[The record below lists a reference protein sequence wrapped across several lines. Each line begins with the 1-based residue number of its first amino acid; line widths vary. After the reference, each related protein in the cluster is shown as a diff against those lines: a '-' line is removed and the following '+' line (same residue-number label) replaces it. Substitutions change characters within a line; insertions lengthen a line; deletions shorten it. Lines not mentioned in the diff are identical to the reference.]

1 MIRLLHFSD
10 LHLGVENYGR
20 LDPDTGLSTRLMD
33 FLRAFDYVVD
43 YAIEHDIDL
52 VLFTGDAFKNRDPS
66 PTHQREFARRIR
78 RLSQAK
84 VPTFLLV
91 GNHDLPNALNRA
103 HSIEIFDTLAI
114 DHVTVAQKPDVK
126 TIATKR
132 GPVQVVAMPWVLR
145 SYLLTKDEF
154 RGLTTAQINDEL
166 EARLSKILE
175 RLASQVDDAI
185 PAVLAFHGT
194 VEGAVFGSERNVLL
208 GQDLVVGRSLLAH
221 PKFDYVA
228 LGHIHKHQAL
238 PTLADQPPMV
248 YAGSV
253 ERIDFGEAR
262 EAKGFVVA
270 EIGDGPTR
278 WRFEETPT
286 RPFINIVVDIRTSS
300 APLEEVRRAV
310 ARHEIDDAVVKLVV
324 KTTPEAAVG
333 LPDRELRDLLAG
345 AAHVAAI
352 VREVDRHA
360 RLRLGDEE
368 TVAAMSPRELLARY
382 LEVKQV
388 PAERARVLLE
398 HAELLWDD
406 DQKAGST

>member
-1 MIRLLHFSD
+1 VIRLLHFSD

-20 LDPDTGLSTRLMD
+20 LDPETGLSTRLMD

-43 YAIEHDIDL
+43 FAIEKDIDL

-78 RLSQAK
+78 RLSQAR

-103 HSIEIFDTLAI
+103 HSVEIFDTLAI
-114 DHVTVAQKPDVK
+114 DHVTVAQKPQLQS
-126 TIATKR
+126 IPTKR
-132 GPVQVVAMPWVLR
+132 GAVQIAAMPWVLR

-154 RGLTTAQINDEL
+154 RGLTAAQVNDEI
-166 EARLSKILE
+166 EARLRQILDA
-175 RLASQVDDAI
+175 LAKRVDDDV

-194 VEGAVFGSERNVLL
+194 VEGAVYGSERNVLL
-208 GQDLVVGRSLLAH
+208 GQDIVVERALLAN
-221 PKFDYVA
+221 PKFDYIA

-238 PTLADQPPMV
+238 PTLVDHPPMV
-248 YAGSV
+248 YAGSI

-262 EAKGFVVA
+262 EPKGFVVV

-278 WRFEETPT
+278 WTFEETPT
-286 RPFINIVVDIRTSS
+286 RPFLSIAVDTRSS
-300 APLEEVRRAV
+300 TDPLNEVRRAI
-310 ARHEIDDAVVKLVV
+310 AKHEIADAVVKLVV

-333 LPDRELRDLLAG
+333 LHDRELRELLAS

-352 VREVDRHA
+352 VREVDRPA
-360 RLRLGDEE
+360 RLRLGDQE
-368 TVAAMSPRELLARY
+368 TVAAMSPRELLVRY

-388 PAERARVLLE
+388 PPERARVLLE
-398 HAELLWDD
+398 HADMLWEE
-406 DQKAGST
+406 QVEG